1 MKILA
6 KANFQF
12 MHALTLCLIMHML
25 HRSAIDGMSG
35 KNTLK
40 AIASF
45 QQMNGLS
52 PTGELTKETWDALV
66 AKQNKPAFIEYTI
79 TDADLKVLTHNQFLL
94 TMLYKQK

>member
-1 MKILA
+1 
-6 KANFQF
+6 
-12 MHALTLCLIMHML
+12 
-25 HRSAIDGMSG
+25 
-35 KNTLK
+35 
-40 AIASF
+40 
-45 QQMNGLS
+45 MNGLS

>member
-1 MKILA
+1 MLNNA
-6 KANFQF
+6 
-12 MHALTLCLIMHML
+12 HA
-25 HRSAIDGMSG
+25 SPGAIDGMSG

-94 TMLYKQK
+94 TMLYKQNERFVLHA